1 MSGIGVSAHGLVH
14 VYRIEGN
21 DVVALTSVDLE
32 VTAGQM
38 LGVIGPSGSGKST
51 LLSLLSGLQRPT
63 AGKLRVGD
71 HDLSALSE
79 PELTRLRALQVG
91 SVLQG
96 APRNLLP
103 YATPEQNVAFAQTAA
118 RRFGRTDL
126 AGPREVLDLLG
137 LADSARRRLVELTP
151 GQLQRLAVAVGM
163 ASMPGL
169 LLADEPTSQLDH
181 GYRDEVLDAI
191 TTVNRTVGTT
201 VIAVTHDPD
210 VAARMPRTITIRDGR
225 IGSEGHAGEQFAVV
239 GRDGSV
245 QLPPDVFVAVPA
257 GSLLR
262 VQLADGVVSLTPI
275 DRGHAPTERED
286 AP

>member
-32 VTAGQM
+32 VPPGQM
-38 LGVIGPSGSGKST
+38 LGVLGPSGSGKST
-51 LLSLLSGLQRPT
+51 LLSLLSGLLRPT

-79 PELTRLRALQVG
+79 AERNRLRALEVG

-96 APRNLLP
+96 APHNLLT
-103 YATPEQNVAFAQTAA
+103 YATPEQNVAFAQAVA
-118 RRFGRTDL
+118 RHVGRTDL
-126 AGPREVLDLLG
+126 AAPREVLDLLSLG
-137 LADSARRRLVELTP
+137 DAARRRLVELTP

-163 ASMPGL
+163 ACMPGL

-181 GYRDEVLDAI
+181 AYRDEVLDAI
-191 TTVNRTVGTT
+191 ATVNRTVGTT

-225 IGSEGHAGEQFAVV
+225 IGSEGHAGEECAVV
-239 GRDGSV
+239 ARDGSV
-245 QLPPDVFVAVPA
+245 QLPPDVFAAIPA

-262 VQLADGVVSLTPI
+262 VRLADGVVSLTPI
-275 DRGHAPTERED
+275 DRGDAPTGREN

>member
-32 VTAGQM
+32 VTPGQM
-38 LGVIGPSGSGKST
+38 LGVLGPSGSGKST

-63 AGKLRVGD
+63 AGKLRVGE
-71 HDLSALSE
+71 HDLSALSG
-79 PELTRLRALQVG
+79 PELNRLRALEVG
-91 SVLQG
+91 NVLQG

-103 YATPEQNVAFAQTAA
+103 YATPEQNVAFAQTPA

-151 GQLQRLAVAVGM
+151 GELQRLAVAVGM

-181 GYRDEVLDAI
+181 AYRDEVLDAI

-201 VIAVTHDPD
+201 VVAVTHDPD

-245 QLPPDVFVAVPA
+245 QLPPDVFAAVPA

-262 VQLADGVVSLTPI
+262 VQLEDGVVSLTPI
-275 DRGHAPTERED
+275 DRGEPS
-286 AP
+286 

>member
-1 MSGIGVSAHGLVH
+1 MSGIGVSARGLVH

-32 VTAGQM
+32 VAAGQM
-38 LGVIGPSGSGKST
+38 LGLLGPSGSGKST
-51 LLSLLSGLQRPT
+51 LLSLLSGLLRPT

-71 HDLSALSE
+71 HDLSALSGL
-79 PELTRLRALQVG
+79 ELNRLRALEVG

-103 YATPEQNVAFAQTAA
+103 YATPEQNVAFAQAAA

-126 AGPREVLDLLG
+126 AAPREVLELLG
-137 LADSARRRLVELTP
+137 LGDSARRRLVELTP

-181 GYRDEVLDAI
+181 AYRDEVLDAI
-191 TTVNRTVGTT
+191 AAVNCTVGTT
-201 VIAVTHDPD
+201 VITVTHDAE

-225 IGSEGHAGEQFAVV
+225 IGSEGHAGEEFAVV
-239 GRDGSV
+239 GGDGSV
-245 QLPPDVFVAVPA
+245 QLPPDVFAAIPA

-262 VQLADGVVSLTPI
+262 VRLADGVLSLTPI
-275 DRGHAPTERED
+275 DRGDAPTDRQE